1 MEDLR
6 CTAISCRCQRQ
17 NIMRRCAS
25 TTCAAQEETCQR
37 GREEPSAGAPA
48 AHREAHQRGREQPSA
63 LAEQGDGSPMHWLT
77 LVFSD
82 PKEEM
87 FYRRNTLVANKTLIL
102 VLGGLGL
109 SCFVVLWATAA
120 RNGPNVTHALWTPW
134 SIGVSTVLLLYLL
147 TDSDTMGRMPEEG
160 VSLNRDELYGQLST
174 SNLSPSWHY
183 LVAACSYLAS
193 LGQALLYG
201 LEPLADFEYALWC
214 VAGLIQLLYPFLL
227 AYPPRNKMEVYFVN
241 FLGYSALALGGYF
254 GDRLSAICIGGLLL
268 GAALALG
275 IALERV
281 KRLAFLHVRRDKA
294 TVEVKVDTLA
304 TQSPDEHAPC
314 KRRPLLSCRMD
325 PLTVVIMLVHVLPL
339 VLLILSMELINPYA
353 SCALLALT
361 ITLVPLIVI
370 RYVILPLAPTEVTS
384 RVLTL

>member
-87 FYRRNTLVANKTLIL
+87 FFRRSTLVANKTLIL